1 MRTGTVMTGVR
12 CTVCAVW
19 FNYKSC
25 ICMSK
30 GLVFYRVF
38 VILWLA
44 VVTVGVFDVKRRGDS
59 RVDALVRE
67 GDMLL
72 ERVKMMDE
80 SVRVRDSMLTE
91 GIREGKERMEELAKL
106 RSMTLVEVKKLEDSM
121 KVDRVR
127 FDSLSK
133 SMLSW

>member
-1 MRTGTVMTGVR
+1 
-12 CTVCAVW
+12 
-19 FNYKSC
+19 
-25 ICMSK
+25 MSN
-30 GLVFYRVF
+30 GLMFYRVL

-44 VVTVGVFDVKRRGDS
+44 VMTVGVFDVKRRGDS

>member
-1 MRTGTVMTGVR
+1 
-12 CTVCAVW
+12 
-19 FNYKSC
+19 
-25 ICMSK
+25 
-30 GLVFYRVF
+30 VF

>member
-1 MRTGTVMTGVR
+1 
-12 CTVCAVW
+12 
-19 FNYKSC
+19 
-25 ICMSK
+25 MSK